1 MKKFKVTYGIGG
13 YLSTVYEANDEDH
26 AIQLFEEDYPDENG
40 CDDCYELVEH
50 ELFNKHLLI
59 EMPDGLTYGIPIEI
73 IARNRAEHYKD
84 EFNGDVAESLREDTI
99 PLFDDFY
106 EVHDWASN
114 NMNWDEVKIHAIT
127 LKRKTLDDEFQDA
140 WVNGEWKVA

>member
-26 AIQLFEEDYPDENG
+26 AIQLFEEDHPSENG
-40 CDDCYELVEH
+40 CHDCYELVEH

-59 EMPDGLTYGIPIEI
+59 EMPDGLTYGIPVEI

-84 EFNGDVAESLREDTI
+84 EFKGDIAKSLKEDTI
-99 PLFDDFY
+99 PLFNDFY

-127 LKRKTLDDEFQDA
+127 LKRKTLDDEFQEA
-140 WVNGEWKVA
+140 WVNGDWKVA